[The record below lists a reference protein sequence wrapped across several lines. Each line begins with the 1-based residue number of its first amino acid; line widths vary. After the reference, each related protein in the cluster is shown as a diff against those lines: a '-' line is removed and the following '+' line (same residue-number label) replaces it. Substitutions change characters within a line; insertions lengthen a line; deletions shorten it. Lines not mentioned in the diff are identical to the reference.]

1 LEYVNMVKTGD
12 RTYCIIAEWT
22 DMDALANARAD
33 MIATLDSFR
42 DTLEDLGNGL
52 GVTDPVSGPVILA
65 LKSREARKTSTVAKA
80 ARKRRATARN
90 AVTTRRRR
98 LAAKATR
105 TKKRKAAARKASATR
120 RSKGP
125 TRRRQ

>member
-22 DMDALANARAD
+22 DMDALANARAN